1 MKKTIIILASA
12 LMLGACSLDEEMT
25 SLVSP
30 KDFFRTEAEC
40 KAALNACYIPVRNIY
55 NYPFFFAVE
64 CCADLMF
71 CNSNTLDSQLDISP
85 ANPRCGETVWN
96 QGWLGIKNANTTFA
110 GIEASS
116 LADSLKVELLGE
128 AVVMRSFYYYI
139 LTSFFGDVPFWEDG
153 IASTERLLEIARL
166 PRMDATTTRATLIRE
181 LQYYAPLMTQ
191 QRTCEDP
198 EHRCKAAVAWMLIGK
213 MAMWNG
219 QWNDAVAALEQ
230 LETIYGD
237 FGQYP
242 LSDIPFSNHN
252 VPESIMEVQHKYVLG
267 GINYTTALASVCTPR
282 RETGT
287 DVYDGVSIPELGN
300 MSVTYNPARPN
311 LYYTQNFIGKDSGDL
326 RKEIN
331 LAWDWNGQTF
341 TNATGERGFL
351 GPKFWCWG
359 MQNDADGN
367 NYKIFRYADAL
378 LMLSEC
384 WCMLRDQEKSVAY
397 LNKIRTRAG
406 LSTYKFKNYPA
417 LLEEIQTERGR
428 ELFGEFQRK
437 FDLVRWGNW
446 YFQTRTYND
455 FSKIKANCRPFHEYY
470 PIPDVEVK
478 NSGGALDNKAYEGGN
493 V

>member
-1 MKKTIIILASA
+1 MKKSLILLAAVLLS
-12 LMLGACSLDEEMT
+12 ACSLEEEMT

-30 KDFFRTEAEC
+30 KNFFNNEAEC

-85 ANPRCGETVWN
+85 ANPRCAETVWN
-96 QGWLGIKNANTTFA
+96 QCWLGVKNANTTFA
-110 GIEASS
+110 GIAASG
-116 LADSLKVELLGE
+116 LDESLKNELLGE

-139 LTSFFGDVPFWEDG
+139 LTSFFGDVPFWEDD
-153 IASTERLLEIARL
+153 ITSTERLLEIARL
-166 PRMDATTTRATLIRE
+166 PRMDAKATRSKLIEE
-181 LQYYAPLMTQ
+181 LKEFAPLMPQ

-198 EHRCKAAVAWMLIGK
+198 EHRCRAAVAWMLIGK
-213 MAMWNG
+213 LAMWNE
-219 QWNDAVAALEQ
+219 QWQDAVDALGHIE
-230 LETIYGD
+230 EIYGD
-237 FGQYP
+237 FSQYP

-282 RETGT
+282 RQTGT
-287 DVYDGVSIPELGN
+287 DIYDGVQIPELGN

-311 LYYTQNFIGKDSGDL
+311 LYYTQNFIAKDSNDL
-326 RKEIN
+326 RKDIN
-331 LAWDWNGQTF
+331 LAWGWKGRTF
-341 TNATGERGFL
+341 TNAAGERGFL
-351 GPKFWCWG
+351 GPKFWCWN

-384 WCMLRDQEKSVAY
+384 WCMLRDQEKAVAC
-397 LNKIRTRAG
+397 LNLVKERAG
-406 LSTYKFKNYPA
+406 LSPYRFRNYPA
-417 LLEEIQTERGR
+417 LMEEIQTERGR

-437 FDLVRWGNW
+437 FDLVRWGIW
-446 YFQTRTYND
+446 YFQTKNYND
-455 FSKIKANCRPFHEYY
+455 FSKIKLNIRPFHEYY

-478 NSGGALDNKAYEGGN
+478 NSGNALDNKAYEGGN
-493 V
+493 I